1 MDGAIKISNV
11 CMQSIMSVPVNKE
24 TFDSIITQF
33 LDAANRKPN
42 TYSMDRAH
50 ALSKQVKI
58 LASDDESV
66 TDDQKNAARKDLVNA
81 LIRGHENGAYGL
93 ADSALAY
100 EAVTFYASGAFNK
113 ETAAV

>member
-1 MDGAIKISNV
+1 
-11 CMQSIMSVPVNKE
+11 MSVPVNKD

-42 TYSMDRAH
+42 TFSMDRAH
-50 ALSKQVKI
+50 ALSKHVKT
-58 LASDDESV
+58 LASDDDSV
-66 TDDQKNAARKDLVNA
+66 TNDQKNAARKELVNA

-100 EAVTFYASGAFNK
+100 EAVTFYASGAFASATNDS
-113 ETAAV
+113 